1 MATPTAPTDPQAP
14 PGIDEL
20 SARDLLDV
28 ATARRRVRRLA
39 EVDEMLLAAQWAA
52 LHGQPQDAKD
62 PMTHPGGDG
71 TPEVREYCLAELA
84 MAQETHALTTRS
96 LIADTLDLIH
106 RLPRTWAIVQ
116 AGDCEPWVA
125 RRVAV
130 MTRPLLA
137 ETVGLVDTAVARA
150 IAGHAPSTVF
160 AIARAKIIEADPETH
175 AAERERIR
183 HERYVRLSRAD
194 EFGYRHLIA
203 RVTAGDAAWIDAMVD
218 RVADILVR
226 THGHDHN
233 HDELRALAL
242 GWLARPVDLLKLL
255 LEHTDPDPDEET
267 NEGSPED
274 DRPAW
279 APEDLAHTVDR
290 ICALSAR
297 TLASLRGRGVLY
309 VHVTDQALRTRTG
322 IARVEGL
329 GPVDITQLA
338 DLLGHADVTVQP
350 VLDLRDRRR
359 TDAYEHPETT
369 KDHVWTQTGGD
380 VFPYSPRTATRRD
393 VDFDHSTAYD
403 PTGPPGQTGP
413 HNSGPL
419 RRRHHRWKT
428 HGRYRCRT
436 IGPGRHLWQTP
447 HGLSYLVDH
456 TGTRRL
462 DDNQADVILTAP
474 DGVEIY
480 VPPVQLVLASAVMS
494 PDPDRASGAGARPP
508 GARS

>member
-1 MATPTAPTDPQAP
+1 MTTPTAPTEPQAP
-14 PGIDEL
+14 PGLDDL

-28 ATARRRVRRLA
+28 ASTRRRARRLA
-39 EVDEMLLAAQWAA
+39 EVDEMLVAAQWAV
-52 LHGQPQDAKD
+52 LHGQPQDDRD

-71 TPEVREYCLAELA
+71 TPDIREYCLAELA
-84 MAQETHALTTRS
+84 MAHETHHLTARS

-137 ETVGLVDTAVARA
+137 DTVGLVDRAVARA
-150 IAGHAPSTVF
+150 IAGHAPTTVF

-194 EFGYRHLIA
+194 EYGYRHLIA
-203 RVTAGDAAWIDAMVD
+203 RVTAGDATWIDAMTD
-218 RVADILVR
+218 RVADILTR

-233 HDELRALAL
+233 HDELRSLAL

-255 LEHTDPDPDEET
+255 LEHTQPESPTDSDEE
-267 NEGSPED
+267 G
-274 DRPAW
+274 RPAW
-279 APEDLAHTVDR
+279 APAHLADTVSQL
-290 ICALSAR
+290 CALPAR
-297 TLASLRGRGVLY
+297 TLASLRGRGHLY

-329 GPVDITQLA
+329 GPLDVTQLA
-338 DLLGHADVTVQP
+338 DLLGHADITVQP

-359 TDAYEHPETT
+359 TDAYEHPEAT

-380 VFPYSPRTATRRD
+380 VFPSAPAPPPATASTSTTAPPTTPPDHPARPDPTTAAPSDDATTAGRPTAATAATPSAPADTSGRPPTDSATSSTTPAPAASTTPRPTSSSPHPKASRSTSRRRHWSSPSRSDRTT
-393 VDFDHSTAYD
+393 
-403 PTGPPGQTGP
+403 PTGP
-413 HNSGPL
+413 
-419 RRRHHRWKT
+419 
-428 HGRYRCRT
+428 
-436 IGPGRHLWQTP
+436 
-447 HGLSYLVDH
+447 
-456 TGTRRL
+456 
-462 DDNQADVILTAP
+462 
-474 DGVEIY
+474 
-480 VPPVQLVLASAVMS
+480 
-494 PDPDRASGAGARPP
+494 
-508 GARS
+508 

>member
-1 MATPTAPTDPQAP
+1 
-14 PGIDEL
+14 
-20 SARDLLDV
+20 
-28 ATARRRVRRLA
+28 
-39 EVDEMLLAAQWAA
+39 MLLAAQWAA
-52 LHGQPQDAKD
+52 LHGHPEDAKD

-84 MAQETHALTTRS
+84 MAQETHALTARS

-106 RLPRTWAIVQ
+106 RLPRTWALVQ

-137 ETVGLVDTAVARA
+137 ETVGLVDRAVARA

-160 AIARAKIIEADPETH
+160 SIARAKIIEADPETH

-194 EFGYRHLIA
+194 EHGYRHLIA

-218 RVADILVR
+218 RVADILTR

-233 HDELRALAL
+233 HDELRSLAL

-267 NEGSPED
+267 DDGPDDGRPSRVGARGPGSHSGP
-274 DRPAW
+274 
-279 APEDLAHTVDR
+279 
-290 ICALSAR
+290 
-297 TLASLRGRGVLY
+297 
-309 VHVTDQALRTRTG
+309 ALRAVRPQARLPPRPRPPLRPRHRPGPPHPHRHRPRRGPRTRRHHP
-322 IARVEGL
+322 ARRPPRPRRRH
-329 GPVDITQLA
+329 GPARPRPPRPTPHRRLRTPR
-338 DLLGHADVTVQP
+338 GHQGP
-350 VLDLRDRRR
+350 RLDPDRRR
-359 TDAYEHPETT
+359 RLPLQPPHRHP
-369 KDHVWTQTGGD
+369 
-380 VFPYSPRTATRRD
+380 P
-393 VDFDHSTAYD
+393 
-403 PTGPPGQTGP
+403 
-413 HNSGPL
+413 
-419 RRRHHRWKT
+419 RRRLRPQHRLRPHRTTRPDRPPQQRPTPPTHHRWKT

-456 TGTRRL
+456 TGTRKL
-462 DDNQADVILTAP
+462 DDDQADLILTAP
-474 DGVEIY
+474 EGVEIY
-480 VPPVQLVLASAVMS
+480 VPQVSLVLQLEE
-494 PDPDRASGAGARPP
+494 
-508 GARS
+508 